1 MEFRYQISRE
11 DYLNAMI
18 SQLRQRRKGFFNL
31 LTFAVMTVGQGGY
44 TLWYAL
50 KTRPDPD
57 RTVLICCLSAGI
69 FAIQTFYQ
77 CALRLRAE
85 QNIRRYQKKGLL
97 SEDFW
102 KTQILKLDDDILT
115 LRCGNQKL
123 AYDCAYF
130 KKAETVGSF
139 LVLTFQKGRELQQ
152 LMIPEGVFKKEG
164 SRQAFLDSLKAAGQA
179 SIRSGMRELTEIGTE
194 EGGVSLSYTMSRKT
208 FEEALVRC
216 TRRIYLTREG
226 WPLNTIAR
234 VAGAAFLLGNVAAGV
249 IASPSF
255 ILYAALISIIL
266 LLPFLSAFTP
276 IQTMLSRQNAGNVF
290 AGLEEMAFCLTV
302 LSDRLVWQ
310 SESFMNE
317 IPFEKLA
324 AADRD
329 DRFAYLFLNDRS
341 SAFIPLDENNR
352 TEIIRN
358 WLLLETVAERNR
370 GRQRKR

>member
-1 MEFRYQISRE
+1 
-11 DYLNAMI
+11 
-18 SQLRQRRKGFFNL
+18 
-31 LTFAVMTVGQGGY
+31 MTEHTIHWSG
-44 TLWYAL
+44 
-50 KTRPDPD
+50 D
-57 RTVLICCLSAGI
+57 
-69 FAIQTFYQ
+69 
-77 CALRLRAE
+77 
-85 QNIRRYQKKGLL
+85 
-97 SEDFW
+97 
-102 KTQILKLDDDILT
+102 
-115 LRCGNQKL
+115 
-123 AYDCAYF
+123 
-130 KKAETVGSF
+130 GS
-139 LVLTFQKGRELQQ
+139 L
-152 LMIPEGVFKKEG
+152 
-164 SRQAFLDSLKAAGQA
+164 QAFLDSLKAAGQA

-226 WPLNTIAR
+226 WPLNTIVR